1 MLIETVKRWTIIAL
15 LIAIALLVLVLMA
28 MRVDTAALHGQVT
41 SLEQSNRA
49 LVDVASHNAEQV
61 RQLIEDDK
69 ANDLLVTDKHKA
81 IAIEREQTRNNI
93 DAVRK
98 SLHTEACAAVRLP
111 DDTIRMLRSAGSN
124 QNGSPIPNSTSSI
137 SP

>member
-1 MLIETVKRWTIIAL
+1 MIIETVKRWTIIAL

-41 SLEQSNRA
+41 SLEQSNSA
-49 LVDVASHNAEQV
+49 LTEVAANNAAKV
-61 RQLIEDDK
+61 RELTSDDK
-69 ANDLLVTDKHKA
+69 ANDQLVTGKHKA
-81 IAIEREQTRNNI
+81 IGVEREQTRITI

-98 SLHTEACAAVRLP
+98 SLHTEACSTVRLP
-111 DDTIRMLRSAGSN
+111 ADTIRMLRPAGSN
-124 QNGSPIPNSTSSI
+124 QNGSPLPNSTSGI